1 MYGERAAADRAVV
14 NTVPRSAPGL
24 IASTFALYR
33 RYSWLFL
40 ALAALVVI
48 PYNLIF
54 LAATGFGRLEDSSLA
69 EAAGLS
75 LLLLEIGLLTP
86 LVSALHVHAVVAI
99 RAGEQLRIGAVT
111 RLGLAALPVV
121 VAASLIAWLGI
132 FVGFIAL
139 IVPGVYLLLRWFVVA
154 QAAAI
159 EREGWSDAL
168 ERSATLVSGNYLHVF
183 VLALIVFGIGFV
195 FEFLGGHAFGDSTG
209 AVSFLASIV
218 VQVLVWSF
226 TALATALLYFD
237 LRARRQRSF
246 AQGLTEPPA
255 DEDPVLAEKPFDAVD
270 AAWGAGSYSD
280 EERPPGWYVDPTTS
294 NRLRYWGGDPPGWG
308 KSIRMSPKMRRGIRG
323 KDEEGKSS

>member
-1 MYGERAAADRAVV
+1 M
-14 NTVPRSAPGL
+14 PRSAPGL
-24 IASTFALYR
+24 IASTFELYR
-33 RYSWLFL
+33 RYPWLFL

-69 EAAGLS
+69 EAVGLS

-86 LVSALHVHAVVAI
+86 LVSALHVHAVVAV
-99 RAGEQLRIGAVT
+99 RAGEQPRIGAVT

-121 VAASLIAWLGI
+121 VAASLMAWLGI
-132 FVGFIAL
+132 FAGFIAL
-139 IVPGVYLLLRWFVVA
+139 IVPGVYLFLRWFVVA

-195 FEFLGGHAFGDSTG
+195 FEFLGSHAFGDSTG
-209 AVSFLASIV
+209 PVSFLASIV

-237 LRARRQRSF
+237 LRARRQRAF
-246 AQGLTEPPA
+246 AQGLPEASSGAVPVLAPEPPA
-255 DEDPVLAEKPFDAVD
+255 GEDPVLASKPFDAVD

-280 EERPPGWYVDPTTS
+280 EERPPGWYVDPTAS
-294 NRLRYWGGDPPGWG
+294 NRLRYWGADPPGWS
-308 KSIRMSPKMRRGIRG
+308 KSIRMSRKMRRAIRS
-323 KDEEGKSS
+323 EEVERGTGRRQ